1 MKLLQIPNTYVPY
14 HVHSMLSS
22 GTTNIDSI
30 TNFRD
35 YVNAAQNNSMNAL
48 GISEH
53 GNLFEWLHKKECIEA
68 AGMKYLHCVEAYLT
82 EDNGEKVIY
91 NAVELVHD
99 RRIEFE
105 KYRQREDGGYLA
117 EVDGVSYLIDIDTL

>member
-1 MKLLQIPNTYVPY
+1 
-14 HVHSMLSS
+14 MLSS